1 MAWCCLECCRLQGTE
16 SCRQCCRDAVK
27 AVELHCLA
35 LPATLCMLCITRL
48 PLLLLPLQVHK
59 LLCQSIPGMAQRT
72 QHDVMIATLQLLK
85 QLLPHVKD
93 EADAENFA
101 GQLQALEKE
110 CEKQKQKVEAA
121 AADAAAAAAA
131 TAAGPVA
138 GMSWGL
144 AEAGAAG
151 GAAGSA
157 APGAGAW
164 LAGGATGAAVPGGPA
179 SISMAV
185 FKVSR
190 ARV

>member
-1 MAWCCLECCRLQGTE
+1 MKA
-16 SCRQCCRDAVK
+16 SCRAQTGIRLGSGNGAANAVK
-27 AVELHCLA
+27 AVGLYGSA

-48 PLLLLPLQVHK
+48 PLPLLPLKIHK
-59 LLCQSIPGMAQRT
+59 VLCQSIPGMAQRT

-101 GQLQALEKE
+101 GQVQALEKE
-110 CEKQKQKVEAA
+110 CEKQKQKVV
-121 AADAAAAAAA
+121 AAAAAAA
-131 TAAGPVA
+131 AAAAVAAGPVA

-157 APGAGAW
+157 APGAGAG
-164 LAGGATGAAVPGGPA
+164 LAGAAVPGGPA

-190 ARV
+190 VRVCELPP

>member
-1 MAWCCLECCRLQGTE
+1 
-16 SCRQCCRDAVK
+16 
-27 AVELHCLA
+27 
-35 LPATLCMLCITRL
+35 MLCITRL
-48 PLLLLPLQVHK
+48 PLPLLPLQIHK
-59 LLCQSIPGMAQRT
+59 VLCQSIPGMAQRT

-101 GQLQALEKE
+101 GQVQALEKE
-110 CEKQKQKVEAA
+110 CEKQKQRVE
-121 AADAAAAAAA
+121 AAAAAAA
-131 TAAGPVA
+131 AAVAAGPVA

-157 APGAGAW
+157 APGAGAG
-164 LAGGATGAAVPGGPA
+164 LAGAAVPGGPA

-185 FKVSR
+185 FKVG
-190 ARV
+190 RVRVCELPP